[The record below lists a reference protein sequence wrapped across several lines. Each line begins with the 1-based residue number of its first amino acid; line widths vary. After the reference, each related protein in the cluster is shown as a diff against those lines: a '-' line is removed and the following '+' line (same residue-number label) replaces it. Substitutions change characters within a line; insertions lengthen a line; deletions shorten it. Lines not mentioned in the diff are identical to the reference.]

1 MTRHDVCW
9 PQVTIEQE
17 NLPHSRL
24 NELIRIMMNTRL
36 FLAVFLFSFTTF
48 AETLKF
54 AVVGDAGLWNSN
66 SKMLLE
72 SIVKFDSKKMVM
84 PGDNIYSGTYEK
96 AWTPWINAGVT
107 FDVVAIGNH
116 HLGYAKEVKF
126 FGMPAEFFAKSYLN
140 GDVLFLVLNSDNTKT
155 VNEQMAWFENQLKDS
170 TAKQIY
176 AVYHHPSLTIGEH
189 KWTEKKAFQIKM
201 RALLKTYRSKITAV
215 IVGHDHVA
223 ALINFDSL
231 PVIVSGSAQSPDKG
245 SPVNNVQEG
254 ITVKSEIYLT
264 AQPYWVQQVTSGGDV
279 SEFNFIRAKD
289 NRILCKAV
297 IKTGMRETHSCVKEI
312 AQLK

>member
-1 MTRHDVCW
+1 MNKLG
-9 PQVTIEQE
+9 QFI
-17 NLPHSRL
+17 
-24 NELIRIMMNTRL
+24 LILLISVSTW
-36 FLAVFLFSFTTF
+36 

-54 AVVGDAGLWNSN
+54 AVVGDAGQWNSN
-66 SKMLLE
+66 SKILLE
-72 SIVKFDSKKMVM
+72 SILKFETKKMVM

-96 AWTPWINAGVT
+96 AWNPWKSAGIM

-116 HLGYAKEVKF
+116 HLGYAAEVKF
-126 FGMPAEFFAKSYLN
+126 FGMPAEFYAKSYLN
-140 GDVLFLVLNSDNTKT
+140 GQILFLVLNSDNTKT
-155 VNEQMAWFENQLKDS
+155 VSQQMSWLELQLKN
-170 TAKQIY
+170 TKAQQVY
-176 AVYHHPSLTIGEH
+176 LVYHHPSLTIGEH
-189 KWTEKKAFQIKM
+189 KWTEKKDFQIKM
-201 RALLKTYRSKITAV
+201 RALSKTYRSKITAV

-254 ITVKSEIYLT
+254 IQVKSMIYLT

-289 NRILCKAV
+289 NKILCKA
-297 IKTGMRETHSCVKEI
+297 IIQTGMRETHTC
-312 AQLK
+312 LKKSF

>member
-1 MTRHDVCW
+1 MKKN
-9 PQVTIEQE
+9 I
-17 NLPHSRL
+17 
-24 NELIRIMMNTRL
+24 L
-36 FLAVFLFSFTTF
+36 FFTTLVF
-48 AETLKF
+48 SLFTLADEIKF
-54 AVVGDAGLWNSN
+54 AVVGDAGRWNSN
-66 SKMLLE
+66 SKTLLA
-72 SIVKFDSKKMVM
+72 SIVKYNSKKIVM

-96 AWTPWINAGVT
+96 AWTPWKNAGVT

-116 HLGYAKEVKF
+116 HLGYANEVKYF
-126 FGMPAEFFAKSYLN
+126 SMPGEYYAKSYLN

-155 VNEQMAWFENQLKDS
+155 VNEQMAWFEAQLKNS

-176 AVYHHPSLTIGEH
+176 PVYHHPSLTIGEH
-189 KWTEKKAFQIKM
+189 KWTEKRDFQVKI
-201 RALLKTYRSKITAV
+201 RALFKKYRSRITAV

-254 ITVKSEIYLT
+254 ITVKSQIYLS
-264 AQPYWVQQVTSGGDV
+264 AQPYWVQQVAKNGDT

-289 NRILCKAV
+289 NKVLCKAV
-297 IKTGMRETHSCVKEI
+297 IQTGMRATHSCVR
-312 AQLK
+312 